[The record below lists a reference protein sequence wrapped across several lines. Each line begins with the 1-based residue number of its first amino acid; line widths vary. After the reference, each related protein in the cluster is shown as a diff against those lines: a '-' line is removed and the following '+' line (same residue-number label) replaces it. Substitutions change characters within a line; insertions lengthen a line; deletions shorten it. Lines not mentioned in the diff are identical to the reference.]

1 MEKRVQAGKTIMER
15 RGWCI
20 DPAIWRGRF
29 CRLSV
34 DPLLGVQNRRFSFQD
49 TPLGGILTIYEGRL
63 GPEGTQNGGTRFE
76 RWSRPP
82 FGGSFPSGYLP
93 L

>member
-1 MEKRVQAGKTIMER
+1 MSGLFLQKIWSFFLHSETMEKRVQAGKTIMER

-63 GPEGTQNGGTRFE
+63 GPEGTQNGV
-76 RWSRPP
+76 PP
-82 FGGSFPSGYLP
+82 F
-93 L
+93 